1 MNLTERRSSTRLNL
15 KVPLRFRML
24 SGANTAYREAET
36 VNLSHQGVYFFA
48 DAPPSVGTQLEVSL
62 KMPGEI
68 TGQQPTQVRCTGH
81 VVRVERH
88 DFAGGPP
95 GVGVH
100 LDRLEFVAGAGRWVS

>member
-15 KVPLRFRML
+15 KVPLRFRVL
-24 SGANTAYREAET
+24 SGTDTPYREAET

-48 DAPPSVGTQLEVSL
+48 DAPPSVGSQLEVSL
-62 KMPGEI
+62 KMPRGI
-68 TGQQPTQVRCTGH
+68 SGQPPTQVRCTGR

-88 DFAGGPP
+88 DFADGPP

-100 LDRLEFVAGAGRWVS
+100 FDRLEFVAVADRWVS